1 MNKYQIKQKIA
12 SWASQNEHV
21 RAAVLT
27 SSMAANAKAQTD
39 AFSDFDVVVYTNS
52 IDSFRSDEWLSV
64 FGEVLV
70 RWPQK
75 PQSTFDENWLT
86 RLVIFEDRMR
96 IDFQITDKT
105 NSIPADFDGGFEVLA
120 DKDGIIQSFPEPT
133 YTSYLITKPTQEQFL
148 ECINDYFWD
157 ATYVAK
163 YLRRNELFFAKYMF
177 DSALRFEYFEKMIEW
192 HIGSQNNWKVSTNKH
207 GRYFTKYLDQDIW
220 QEVQATFAGSDIDEN
235 WQAFLKMNQL
245 FTKLAKEL
253 ASRLDYQYPHEQE
266 TKILEYYKQ
275 SQYIAL

>member
-1 MNKYQIKQKIA
+1 
-12 SWASQNEHV
+12 
-21 RAAVLT
+21 
-27 SSMAANAKAQTD
+27 
-39 AFSDFDVVVYTNS
+39 
-52 IDSFRSDEWLSV
+52 
-64 FGEVLV
+64 
-70 RWPQK
+70 
-75 PQSTFDENWLT
+75 
-86 RLVIFEDRMR
+86 
-96 IDFQITDKT
+96 
-105 NSIPADFDGGFEVLA
+105 
-120 DKDGIIQSFPEPT
+120 
-133 YTSYLITKPTQEQFL
+133 
-148 ECINDYFWD
+148 
-157 ATYVAK
+157 
-163 YLRRNELFFAKYMF
+163 MF

-253 ASRLDYQYPHEQE
+253 AFRLDYQYPHEQE